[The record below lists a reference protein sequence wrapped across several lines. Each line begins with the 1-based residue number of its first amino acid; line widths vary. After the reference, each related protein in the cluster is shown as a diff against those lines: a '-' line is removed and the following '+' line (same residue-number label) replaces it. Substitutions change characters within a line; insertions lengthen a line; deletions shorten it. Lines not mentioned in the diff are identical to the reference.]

1 MDEAD
6 PNDTT
11 KRGAHPAALSS
22 DGKTSEPAE
31 DLQFTAESVKA
42 LLRTHVF
49 RNTGPL
55 AGLVMPTPEA
65 LAELAADLDSLRD
78 YFRAEIGFL
87 QKSREITERF
97 SSAFSEIEA
106 ALPGMVRLNLE
117 NQLRGQRLLKRI
129 READEKHIQSKYS
142 DPRIVSRAEMAST
155 IKSMYNEL
163 KEQQVSLEALSS
175 AVTDTRRHNGLF
187 GSGKPMEFRRGH
199 PMNHWH
205 GYTHAIAGSLQ
216 ETIWSRNPDALLGV
230 SSNNGPIPRFIAAV
244 LPMITGDKL
253 TASGVGKWL
262 KSLTRIDVAT
272 PLTP

>member
-1 MDEAD
+1 VE
-6 PNDTT
+6 
-11 KRGAHPAALSS
+11 
-22 DGKTSEPAE
+22 
-31 DLQFTAESVKA
+31 A

-78 YFRAEIGFL
+78 WFRDEIGFL

-106 ALPGMVRLNLE
+106 ALPKMARLNLE
-117 NQLRGQRLLKRI
+117 TQLLDLRLLKRI
-129 READEKHIQSKYS
+129 READEKHIHPKYS
-142 DPRIVSRAEMAST
+142 DPRIANRDEIASGV
-155 IKSMYNEL
+155 KSAYNRL
-163 KEQQVSLEALSS
+163 KEQQVSLEALGS
-175 AVTDTRRHNGLF
+175 AVTDTRRHNELF
-187 GSGKPMEFRRGH
+187 AVGGPAEFRRGH

-205 GYTHAIAGSLQ
+205 GYAHVIAAVLRGA
-216 ETIWSRNPDALLGV
+216 IWSTNPDALLGV

-262 KSLTRIDVAT
+262 KDHSEETRDNEEGE
-272 PLTP
+272 